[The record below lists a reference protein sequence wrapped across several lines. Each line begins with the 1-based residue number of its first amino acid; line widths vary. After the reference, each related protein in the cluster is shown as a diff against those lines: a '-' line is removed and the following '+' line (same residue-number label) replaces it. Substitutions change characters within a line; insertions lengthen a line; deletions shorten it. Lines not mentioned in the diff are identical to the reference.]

1 MLNKISMITA
11 RIDYLGNLRCQ
22 AEHELSGAT
31 ILSDAPKDNQGNGE
45 AFSPTDLLCASLAMC
60 MLTIMGI
67 AAKEHNIALKE
78 IKADV
83 TKVMASTPRRV
94 SKIQINIQGDFTTWM
109 EKEWIIMKK
118 AADTCPVKQSIH
130 PAIEVELEWS
140 QN

>member
-1 MLNKISMITA
+1 VLNKITMVTA

-22 AEHELSGAT
+22 AEHEQSGAT
-31 ILSDAPKDNQGNGE
+31 ILSDAPKDNHGNGE

-67 AAKEHNIALKE
+67 AAKEHSIALSE

-83 TKVMASTPRRV
+83 TKVMASSPRRV
-94 SKIQINIQGDFTTWM
+94 SKIQITIQGDFSSWK
-109 EKEWIIMKK
+109 EKEWVIMKK

-130 PAIEVELEWS
+130 PAIEVELEWR